1 MNMFRRT
8 LAAFLCAALMTSGC
22 ASASGA
28 RAAQA
33 SAPTV
38 PPAIEPGVLA
48 DYVQRLPAGSR
59 VRVERTNGASLRG
72 ILLKATAASIV
83 VQKNT
88 RVPEPAVE
96 VPLSDVTRVTLDPS
110 SSSLGK
116 HIAIGVGTGVAAT
129 FGVLLILA
137 ALWSD

>member
-1 MNMFRRT
+1 MSMFRKT
-8 LAAFLCAALMTSGC
+8 VAACLCAALMTTGC
-22 ASASGA
+22 ASVSGA
-28 RAAQA
+28 RTAQTSAPLTPAAQDL
-33 SAPTV
+33 T
-38 PPAIEPGVLA
+38 VLA

-59 VRVERTNGASLRG
+59 VRVERTNGGLLRG
-72 ILLKATAASIV
+72 TLMKATASSII

-96 VPLSDVTRVTLDPS
+96 VALLDVARVTLDPN

-116 HIAIGVGTGVAAT
+116 HIAVGTGVAAT